1 VPVMM
6 GAGVLIV
13 FWLMLY
19 WMAKTRIL
27 IRI

>member
-6 GAGVLIV
+6 GDGVLIV